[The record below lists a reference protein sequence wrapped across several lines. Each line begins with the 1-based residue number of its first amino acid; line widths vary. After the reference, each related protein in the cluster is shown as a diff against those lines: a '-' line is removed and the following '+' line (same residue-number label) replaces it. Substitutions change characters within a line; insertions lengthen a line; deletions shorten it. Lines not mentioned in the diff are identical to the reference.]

1 MWPLPAAGKQQLQR
15 PASLH
20 NAGLASLAQF
30 ANVLKTAE
38 RDSTMRFSMT
48 TQALATAAL
57 LAAGGAWAD
66 NRVADTATPAR
77 TLVFADEFDGG
88 ALDRTK
94 WNVVGMDFWVNNE
107 QQAYLDSPDTIQ
119 FASDIE
125 GAQGGA
131 LVLRPVYRPGVDT
144 NAERKADFISGR
156 IHSSGKAE
164 FTYGRIE
171 ARIKMP
177 YAEGVWPAFW
187 MLGNGRWPDT
197 GEIDIMEYVGEKD
210 WIGVALHG
218 PGYSGETPLV
228 NKFVFDP
235 GTDATDWHVYAVE
248 WTKDAVLFE
257 VDGRL
262 TYRVTRPMVEH
273 YGAWRFNNDKHLIL
287 NFALGGAYPFK
298 TSRIA
303 EPYQGLPA
311 ATVDQIKAGKVAMAV
326 DWVRVYE
333 PLAAE

>member
-1 MWPLPAAGKQQLQR
+1 MRLFALVAIAPAFMLAAAG
-15 PASLH
+15 P
-20 NAGLASLAQF
+20 LAADNHQ
-30 ANVLKTAE
+30 ATARAAE
-38 RDSTMRFSMT
+38 R
-48 TQALATAAL
+48 A
-57 LAAGGAWAD
+57 
-66 NRVADTATPAR
+66 
-77 TLVFADEFDGG
+77 LVFADEFDGPV
-88 ALDRTK
+88 LDRTK

-119 FASDIE
+119 FADDVE
-125 GAQGGA
+125 GAEGGA

-144 NAERKADFISGR
+144 RADRKADFISGR
-156 IHSSGKAE
+156 IESQGKAE
-164 FTYGRIE
+164 FAYGRIE

-177 YAEGVWPAFW
+177 DAEGVWPAFW

-210 WIGVALHG
+210 WTGVALHG

-228 NKFVFDP
+228 NKFVFDK
-235 GTDATDWHVYAVE
+235 GTDATDWHVYAIE

-262 TYRVTRPMVEH
+262 TYRVTRPMVEN
-273 YGAWRFNNDKHLIL
+273 YGKWRFDTPKHLIL
-287 NFALGGAYPFK
+287 NFALGGAYPYK

-303 EPYQGLPA
+303 KPYNGMPQ
-311 ATVDQIKAGKVAMAV
+311 ATVDKIKAGNVAMYV

-333 PLAAE
+333 PLAGE